1 MTRTKL
7 QVMQMDLAG
16 TQESHLLISEVQE
29 PGVVDQKRYWLIWT
43 TIELQQSFA
52 LLWPHNTLSLHIYI
66 CTLKLM
72 SEIGSKMYKMNI
84 QPNPWDQTKPNVAIN
99 ATHLLTNQQ
108 I

>member
-43 TIELQQSFA
+43 TIELQQSYA
-52 LLWPHNTLSLHIYI
+52 LLWPQHIIFTY
-66 CTLKLM
+66 LYL
-72 SEIGSKMYKMNI
+72 Y
-84 QPNPWDQTKPNVAIN
+84 A
-99 ATHLLTNQQ
+99 
-108 I
+108 